1 MYVVHA
7 QHASF
12 EQLPLHTYV
21 DLQRCGCLVV
31 GREDGLAGIA
41 DGKRVADERGIGDRF
56 TDKSG
61 LILLLKRDQIRRALA
76 KRLSAEDGKRDAVDT
91 VDCSPWDLDRIAAA
105 TYYAITEE

>member
-41 DGKRVADERGIGDRF
+41 DGKRVADEPRIGDRF
-56 TDKSG
+56 TGKNG
-61 LILLLKRDQIRRALA
+61 LILPLKRDQIRRALTE
-76 KRLSAEDGKRDAVDT
+76 RLSAEGGKRDAVDA
-91 VDCSPWDLDRIAAA
+91 VDCSAGGLDRIAATA
-105 TYYAITEE
+105 DCA